1 MKLPILSCQSGIF
14 LKHEDDAAGFHGLHM
29 LTLATIMLWI
39 CCSISLGT
47 HDQILC
53 MPLNVLHTTFSVK
66 SITEFALKSIGF
78 LKARHLRRIILDL
91 SSNPKIDCN
100 PDAYFAGMNGN
111 EKITYLA
118 CMKSRTG
125 YIINVGNCP
134 VLWQSKF

>member
-1 MKLPILSCQSGIF
+1 MFCP
-14 LKHEDDAAGFHGLHM
+14 KHSH
-29 LTLATIMLWI
+29 
-39 CCSISLGT
+39 
-47 HDQILC
+47 
-53 MPLNVLHTTFSVK
+53 
-66 SITEFALKSIGF
+66 EFALKSIGF

-125 YIINVGNCP
+125 YIINVGSCP
-134 VLWQSKF
+134 VLWQSKFRIETVLSTTEAEVIALAHSCIWLHLLVML